1 MQDFLLIPIPR
12 FIMAKYI
19 IKTLHGLE
27 EILCKELEA
36 IGGLNPQPLIRAAS
50 CEGDLSFLYKANV
63 CLRTAIS
70 ILKPINRFRARDEEQ
85 LYRGV
90 QNINWSSIFGMANTF
105 AITASVN
112 SDHFNHSKYVALKSK
127 DAIVDQFRK
136 KYGERPSID
145 VENPDIKI
153 NIHIA
158 RDQVTVSLDSSGDT
172 LNKRGYRKEGVF
184 APLNEVLA
192 AGLVSLSGWNKK
204 TDFVDPMCGSGT
216 ILIEAAMMAR
226 NIAPNINRKSLAFKN
241 WKDFNQETWDKVLAD
256 AKNQETETDCQFFGS
271 DISDKNLRVAV
282 GNCFEASLAGKI
294 KFENCDIRDL
304 NVPFES
310 GIAITNPP
318 YGERL
323 QLNDMN
329 EFYKEISDAMK
340 KNFEGYDF
348 WVISSNMDALKHLR
362 LRTSRKITM
371 YNGSLECKF
380 NKYEMYRGTKKVR
393 D

>member
-1 MQDFLLIPIPR
+1 
-12 FIMAKYI
+12 MAKYI

-50 CEGDLSFLYKANV
+50 CEGDLSFLYKANI

-127 DAIVDQFRK
+127 DAIVDQFRR

-192 AGLVSLSGWNKK
+192 AGLISLAGWDKK
-204 TDFVDPMCGSGT
+204 TDFIDPMCGSGT
-216 ILIEAAMMAR
+216 ILIEAEMMAR
-226 NIAPNINRKSLAFKN
+226 NIAPNINRKAFALKN

-282 GNCFEASLAGKI
+282 GNCFEAGLAGKI
-294 KFENCDIRDL
+294 KFESSDLRDL
-304 NVPFES
+304 NVPFEN

-323 QLNDMN
+323 QLDDMN

-348 WVISSNMDALKHLR
+348 WVISSNMEALKHLR

>member
-1 MQDFLLIPIPR
+1 MS
-12 FIMAKYI
+12 KYI

-127 DAIVDQFRK
+127 DAIVDQFRR

-226 NIAPNINRKSLAFKN
+226 NIAQNINRKSFAFKN

-348 WVISSNMDALKHLR
+348 WVISSNMEALKHLR

>member
-1 MQDFLLIPIPR
+1 
-12 FIMAKYI
+12 MAKYI

-226 NIAPNINRKSLAFKN
+226 NIAPNINRKSFAFKN

>member
-241 WKDFNQETWDKVLAD
+241 WKDFNQETWDKVLSD

>member
-226 NIAPNINRKSLAFKN
+226 NIAPNINRKSFAFKN

>member
-1 MQDFLLIPIPR
+1 LQDFLLIPIPR

-226 NIAPNINRKSLAFKN
+226 NIAPNINRKSFAFKN

>member
-1 MQDFLLIPIPR
+1 MS
-12 FIMAKYI
+12 KYI

-27 EILCKELEA
+27 EVLCKELKA
-36 IGGLNPQPLIRAAS
+36 IGGLNPQPLKRAAS

-226 NIAPNINRKSLAFKN
+226 NIAPNINRKSFAFKN

>member
-1 MQDFLLIPIPR
+1 
-12 FIMAKYI
+12 MAKYI

-127 DAIVDQFRK
+127 DAIVDQFRR

-226 NIAPNINRKSLAFKN
+226 NIAQNINRKSFAFKN